1 MTSTNEQKLLD
12 YLKKV
17 TTDLRAANQRLR
29 EAEERD
35 AEPVAV
41 IGLGCRFPGG
51 VRTPEQLWQLLVEGG
66 DGMAGFPADRGWP
79 AALYS
84 GDAEQA
90 GTSYVREG
98 GFVYDAAEFDPGF
111 FGMSPREA
119 LAMDPQQRLL
129 LETAWETFERAGI
142 DPLSL
147 RGTPAGV
154 FVGGTSTGYGSG
166 LTALPDGVE
175 GHLLTGNSTAV
186 ISGRV
191 AYQLGLK
198 GPAVTVDTACSSS
211 LVALHWAVQSLR
223 RGECSLALVGGVTV
237 MSTPG
242 MFLEFSRQRG
252 LAPDGRCKPFAA
264 AADGTG
270 WSEGVGLVLVEK
282 LSDALAGGHPVLAV
296 VRGSAVNSDG
306 ASNGLTAPNGP
317 AQQQVIRAALAGG
330 GLAPSDVDAVEAH
343 GTGTTL
349 GDPIEAHALL
359 ATYGQDRDRPLWLGS
374 VKSNIG
380 HTQAAAGVA
389 GVIKMVLALRHG
401 LLPRTVH
408 VDEPS
413 PHIDWAAGAVELLTR
428 NVEWPAGDRP
438 RRAGVSSFGISGTNA
453 HVILESHD
461 APPAERPEPP
471 TGTLPLALSARSG
484 DALREQAVRLRE
496 HLAAHPD
503 RPLADTA
510 LSLVTGRSAFEHR
523 AVVLAGDLAGAMTAL
538 DALAAGEPAVS
549 LVEGVAGK
557 PGKTAFLFSGQGSQR
572 IGMGAGLRREF
583 PVFAEAF
590 DAVCAGFAGLL
601 PAALD
606 QVVSGAAESLDDTGY
621 TQPALFAVEVALFR
635 LLESWGLRPDY
646 VAGHSIGEI
655 TAAHVAGVLSLADA
669 CRLVAARARL
679 MRALPAGGAMVAVQA
694 GEDEV
699 APLLGERVNLAAVN
713 AADAVVLSGDEDAV
727 LAAAAELAARGRRTK
742 RLAVSHAFHSA
753 RMEPMLAEF
762 REAVSGLTFSA
773 PRLPVVT
780 GEPAD
785 VRDPEH
791 WVRHVRE
798 PVRFAACVTALAARG
813 ATRFAELGP
822 DGTLTGPARASL
834 PAEAVVV
841 PLLRAG
847 RDERESALSALAEL
861 YVRGG
866 TPGWTA
872 LLDGAR
878 PVELPTYPFRRER
891 FWLTSAGPAAAVT
904 STDTGTGR
912 FWSAVERED
921 VDALA
926 TTLDVPPETPLSD
939 VVPALAAWR
948 RRHHDEST
956 VDNWRYRVAWRPLTG
971 TAVTRLP
978 GRWLVLVPDTG
989 APAIAGQLRARG
1001 DVTEL
1006 RVPADADLAA
1016 LLAGSGAE
1024 PRGVFSLLAPSGEA
1038 LDRNLALFQA
1048 LGTLGWSAPLWC
1060 ATRGAVSTGRSDP
1073 LADPGQAQL
1082 WGLGR
1087 VAAVEHPRRWGGL
1100 VDLPAEPGERETD
1113 RLCAVLAGE
1122 AGDEVAIRSSG
1133 VFARRLVR
1141 APLPADV
1148 RPEWTVTGTVLVT
1161 GGTGA
1166 LGGHLAR
1173 WAVERGAAHV
1183 VLASRRGPAAPGAS
1197 ELRAELTARGAEVTV
1212 AACDLA
1218 DRDAVTALVG
1228 SLPDLT
1234 TVVHA
1239 AGVLD
1244 DGVLDGLTPD
1254 KLARVLRAK
1263 ATSAWLLHEATADR
1277 DLSAFVLFSSL
1288 AGTVGAAGQGNY
1300 AAANAFLDA
1309 LAGYRRARGLP
1320 ATSLAWGPWADAG
1333 MAADEAVRDRLR
1345 RGGLAPLD
1353 PGLALA
1359 ALDRALGAGDAA
1371 VVLADVAWP
1380 VFGPGLTAVRPSRL
1394 LAELP
1399 EAAVAGAAAPADL
1412 AGLSEADLLTLVR
1425 KQVAVVLGH
1434 ADASAVAPGRSFAD
1448 LGFDSLTAVEL
1459 RNRLGVATGTELPAT
1474 LVFDYPTAADLAAH
1488 LAAVLGGAP
1497 VAEPVPERAAVS
1509 TEDPIVVVA
1518 MGCRFPGGVRTPDD
1532 LWQLLLS
1539 GGDAV
1544 SGFPADRHW
1553 DVAGLAAAGVVTG
1566 GGAFVDGVTEFDPA
1580 FFGIS
1585 PREALAMDPQQRLVL
1600 ETAWETLE
1608 RAGVDPGRTADI
1620 GVFLGTNGQDYPAVL
1635 AASGEDFGGF
1645 VGTGNAASVV
1655 SGRVSYVL
1663 GLGGPAVTV
1672 DTACSASLV
1681 ALHLAARSVRAGEC
1695 AMALA
1700 GGVTVMAT
1708 PGAFVEFSR
1717 QGGLAAD
1724 GRCKAF
1730 ADGADGTGWG
1740 EGAGIVLVE
1749 RLSAARRLGHPVL
1762 AVLRGSAVNSDGA
1775 SNGLTAPNGPA
1786 QQRVIRAA
1794 LADAGLSPSDVDAVE
1809 AHGTG
1814 TALGDP
1820 IEAQALLATYGQDR
1834 EEPLWLGSLKSNIG
1848 HTQAAAGVAGVIKM
1862 VLALRHGVLPKTLH
1876 AGTPSRH
1883 VDWRGG
1889 AVALLT
1895 EPAPWPERDRPRRAG
1910 VSSFGFSGTN
1920 AHVILEQP
1928 PAGEVPVPEPA
1939 AAPVVWPLS
1948 GRSDAVLREQ
1958 ARRLLAFAEGSD
1970 AGPADVSLSLAGRAA
1985 FDHRA
1990 VVTGAGRSELLAGL
2004 AALAAGTKAPG
2015 LVTGHAGDGATAL
2028 LFAGQGGQRAG
2039 MGAELYERFPAYADA
2054 FDEVCAVLDPE
2065 LDRPVRDV
2073 VFGSGELLDRTGYT
2087 QPALFAVE
2095 VALFRLL
2102 ESWGVRPDYLAG
2114 HSIGEL
2120 AAAHVAGVFS
2130 PADAGRLVAARAGLM
2145 QALPGGGAM
2154 LAVQATEQEVL
2165 GFAAGRADLAAVNGP
2180 RSAVLSGDAAVLAEI
2195 AAELTARG
2203 VKSRDLRVS
2212 HAFHSARMDAML
2224 EEFAEVARGIGY
2236 AAPRVPVVS
2245 TVTGRL
2251 AEDLTD
2257 PGYWVR
2263 QVREPV
2269 RFDRAIETL
2278 RDAGVTRLAE
2288 LGPDG
2293 TLTALA
2299 TSRLGAAVS
2308 AAPTLRKDRPEP
2320 ATAVLA
2326 LATLHVSGHTQDWTR
2341 LSRGTRHVALPTYP
2355 FERQVFWP
2363 EPRVPAPPS
2372 ADAWRYHVSWRPVAD
2387 RPGRP
2392 LSGRWAVVVPSAEDP
2407 LVRAVLGALADA
2419 RAEPVA
2425 IEVGERDLDR
2435 EKLAARLLAAAAG
2448 QVALPEAGRGAGP
2461 LPVAGPG
2468 PVASAVAGGA
2478 EPVLGVGQVASA
2490 VAGGT
2495 QPSLGAGPVALS
2507 AAGGTQPLS
2516 AEAPFAGVLSLLGQ
2530 ATQATPGHPS
2540 VPLGLALTTTLLQAL
2555 GDTGLT
2561 APLWSVTS
2569 GAVAVGGAPP
2579 AHPRAAGVW
2588 GLGRTAALEY
2598 PDRWGGLVDLPAE
2611 PDGAALARLVSAL
2624 GRPGEDQ
2631 LAIRPSGTFARRLGH
2646 APADLPAEPWTP
2658 SGPVLVTGGTG
2669 ALGAEVARWLARTG
2683 APHVVLAGRRGPGA
2697 PGAAELEAEL
2707 AGLGTKVTIAACD
2720 VADRAD
2726 LAGLLD
2732 SLPGLDA
2739 VVHAAG
2745 VLDDGVLDS
2754 LTPQRLATVLRSK
2767 VESAW
2772 HLHELTAGRE
2782 LSAFVLFSSLAA
2794 TLGAAGQGNYV
2805 AANTLLDALAEHRA
2819 GLGLPATSIAWG
2831 PWAGAGM
2838 AAGDGVRSGRG
2849 GIRPMAPELATAA
2862 LHRALSGGEPVVA
2875 VADVD
2880 WAVFA
2885 PGFTAVRPA
2894 PLLDDLPEARRAEP
2908 APVRDLRAE
2917 LAARTGPERDRA
2929 LLDLVRAEVAAVL
2942 GYPSPSTV
2950 DPALAFKDLGLDSL
2964 TAVELR
2970 NGLAAVT
2977 GLALPATL
2985 GFDYAN
2991 PAALAAHLGRELGPA
3006 AAAEA
3011 ELDRIEAAFAGL
3023 TAEQLAG
3030 TRITARLQALLGR
3043 LAAPAGPAES
3053 ARQKLE
3059 TASSSEIFDF
3069 IDNELGLA

>member
-1 MTSTNEQKLLD
+1 MTSDNEKKLLD

-17 TTDLRAANQRLR
+17 TTDLRTANQRLR
-29 EAEERD
+29 EVEDRD

-41 IGLGCRFPGG
+41 IGMGCRFPGG
-51 VRTPEQLWQLLVEGG
+51 VRTPEQLWQLLAAGG
-66 DGMAGFPADRGWP
+66 DGMAGFPTDRGWP

-84 GDAEQA
+84 GDADQA
-90 GTSYVREG
+90 GSSYVREG

-119 LAMDPQQRLL
+119 LATDPQQRLL
-129 LETAWETFERAGI
+129 LETAWETIERAGI

-147 RGTPAGV
+147 RGTKAGV

-175 GHLLTGNSTAV
+175 GYLLTGNSTAV

-211 LVALHWAVQSLR
+211 LVALHWAAQALR

-282 LSDALAGGHPVLAV
+282 LSDALANGHPVLAV

-317 AQQQVIRAALAGG
+317 AQQQAIQAALASG
-330 GLAPSDVDAVEAH
+330 GLTPSDVDAVEAH

-389 GVIKMVLALRHG
+389 GVIKMVLAMQHG

-408 VDEPS
+408 VDSPS
-413 PHIDWAAGAVELLTR
+413 PHIDWTAGAVELLTD
-428 NVEWPAGDRP
+428 NVEWPAGETP

-453 HVILESHD
+453 HVVLESYD
-461 APPAERPEPP
+461 AAPAAA
-471 TGTLPLALSARSG
+471 TTVGGLVPLALSARSRE
-484 DALREQAVRLRE
+484 ALREQAARLRE
-496 HLAAHPD
+496 HLAAGQ
-503 RPLADTA
+503 PLADTA

-523 AVVLAGDLAGAMTAL
+523 AVVLAADAAGAATAL
-538 DALAAGEPAVS
+538 DALTAGEPSPS
-549 LVEGVAGK
+549 LVDGVAGK
-557 PGKTAFLFSGQGSQR
+557 AGKIAFLFSGQGSQR

-590 DAVCAGFAGLL
+590 DAVCAGFDFPLAE
-601 PAALD
+601 AI
-606 QVVSGAAESLDDTGY
+606 SGESLNDTGY

-635 LLESWGLRPDY
+635 LLESWGVKPDFL
-646 VAGHSIGEI
+646 AGHSIGELA
-655 TAAHVAGVLSLADA
+655 AAHVAGILSLADA
-669 CRLVAARARL
+669 CKLVAARARL
-679 MRALPAGGAMVAVQA
+679 MQSLPAGGAMVAVQA
-694 GEDEV
+694 TEGEV
-699 APLLGERVNLAAVN
+699 TPLLGERVNLAAVN
-713 AADAVVLSGDEDAV
+713 APDSVVLSGDEDAV
-727 LAAAAELAARGRRTK
+727 LAAAAELASRGRKTK
-742 RLAVSHAFHSA
+742 RLSVSHAFHSVL
-753 RMEPMLAEF
+753 MDPMLDEF
-762 REAVSGLTFSA
+762 RQVVSGLTFSA
-773 PRLPVVT
+773 PKIPIVT
-780 GEPAD
+780 GEAAD
-785 VRDPEH
+785 LTDPEY

-798 PVRFAACVTALAARG
+798 PVRFADRVAALEARG
-813 ATRFAELGP
+813 AARFVEVGP
-822 DGTLTGPARASL
+822 DGTLAGMAGVP
-834 PAEAVVV
+834 VVAM
-841 PLLRAG
+841 LRAG
-847 RDERESALSALAEL
+847 RDERESVLAALAEL

-866 TPGWTA
+866 APAWTP
-872 LLDGAR
+872 LLGGAR
-878 PVELPTYPFRRER
+878 RVELPTYAFQRER
-891 FWLTSAGPAAAVT
+891 FWLTSPESSEVV
-904 STDTGTGR
+904 DTGAEQ

-921 VDALA
+921 LVAVTSALE
-926 TTLDVPPETPLSD
+926 VPSETPLSD
-939 VVPALAAWR
+939 VLPALAAWR
-948 RRHHDEST
+948 RRAHDQST
-956 VDNWRYRVAWRPLTG
+956 ADNWRYRIGWRPVTG
-971 TAVTRLP
+971 TTATRLS
-978 GRWLVLVPDTG
+978 GRWLVVGEG
-989 APAIAGQLRARG
+989 ADDVVEGLRDRG
-1001 DVTEL
+1001 ADVL
-1006 RVPADADLAA
+1006 HVPAGAA
-1016 LLAGSGAE
+1016 LPGDEPAGIL
-1024 PRGVFSLLAPSGEA
+1024 SLLAVA
-1038 LDRNLALFQA
+1038 DTLTLVQI
-1048 LGTLGWSAPLWC
+1048 LGALGWSAPLWC

-1073 LADPGQAQL
+1073 LTHPEQAQV

-1087 VAAVEHPRRWGGL
+1087 SAAVEHPRRWGGL
-1100 VDLPAEPGERETD
+1100 ADLPAQLDERGLD
-1113 RLCAVLAGE
+1113 RLCGVLADGAE
-1122 AGDEVAIRSSG
+1122 DEVAIRPSG
-1133 VFARRLVR
+1133 VFARRFVR
-1141 APLPADV
+1141 APLIGDCP
-1148 RPEWTVTGTVLVT
+1148 PWTVTGTVLIT

-1173 WAVERGAAHV
+1173 WAVERGASRV
-1183 VLASRRGPAAPGAS
+1183 VLASRRGPAATEP
-1197 ELRAELTARGAEVTV
+1197 ARPEITVVACDFTDPAAV
-1212 AACDLA
+1212 AA
-1218 DRDAVTALVG
+1218 LVD
-1228 SLPDLT
+1228 SLPDLSV
-1234 TVVHA
+1234 VVHA

-1244 DGVLDGLTPD
+1244 DGVLDGLTPE
-1254 KLARVLRAK
+1254 KLDRVLRAK
-1263 ATSAWLLHEATADR
+1263 ATSARVLHEATADR

-1288 AGTVGAAGQGNY
+1288 AGTVGSAGQGNY
-1300 AAANAFLDA
+1300 AAANAYLDA
-1309 LAGYRRARGLP
+1309 LAAYRRSRGLP

-1345 RGGLAPLD
+1345 RGGLTPLG
-1353 PGLALA
+1353 PELALS
-1359 ALDRALGAGDAA
+1359 ALDRALGAGDVA
-1371 VVLADVAWP
+1371 VALADVDWA
-1380 VFGPGLTAVRPSRL
+1380 VYGPALTAVRPSRL
-1394 LAELP
+1394 LSELP
-1399 EAAVAGAAAPADL
+1399 EAAGAPVVE
-1412 AGLSEADLLTLVR
+1412 LSDMDTVDMLTVVR
-1425 KQVAVVLGH
+1425 RQVAAVLGYTEEVA
-1434 ADASAVAPGRSFAD
+1434 ADKSFKD

-1459 RNRLGVATGTELPAT
+1459 RNRLGAATGTELPAT
-1474 LVFDYPTAADLAAH
+1474 LIYDYPTAADLAAH
-1488 LAAVLGGAP
+1488 LAGTTDEAPAV
-1497 VAEPVPERAAVS
+1497 ERAVAS

-1518 MGCRFPGGVRTPDD
+1518 MGCRFPGGVRTPED
-1532 LWQLLLS
+1532 LWELLLS

-1544 SGFPADRHW
+1544 SGFPVDRHW
-1553 DVAGLAAAGVVTG
+1553 DLAGLAAAGVVTG

-1608 RAGVDPGRTADI
+1608 RAGVDPAGGPDV

-1635 AASGEDFGGF
+1635 AGSGEDFGGF

-1681 ALHLAARSVRAGEC
+1681 ALHLAAQSVRSGEC

-1730 ADGADGTGWG
+1730 AEEADGTGWG
-1740 EGAGIVLVE
+1740 EGAGVVLVE
-1749 RLSAARRLGHPVL
+1749 RLSDARRLGHPVL
-1762 AVLRGSAVNSDGA
+1762 AVLRGSAMNQDGA
-1775 SNGLTAPNGPA
+1775 SNGLTAPNGPS

-1794 LADAGLSPSDVDAVE
+1794 LVNAGLTPSDVDVVE

-1820 IEAQALLATYGQDR
+1820 IEAQALLATYGRDR
-1834 EEPLWLGSLKSNIG
+1834 EQPLWLGSLKSNIG
-1848 HTQAAAGVAGVIKM
+1848 HTQAAAGIAGVIKM
-1862 VLALRHGVLPKTLH
+1862 ILALEHGVLPKTLH
-1876 AGTPSRH
+1876 ADRPSRH
-1883 VDWRGG
+1883 VDWDSG

-1895 EPAPWPERDRPRRAG
+1895 STTPWPLSERPRRAG

-1928 PAGEVPVPEPA
+1928 PASEVVDAPA
-1939 AAPVVWPLS
+1939 ADVVWTLS
-1948 GRSDAVLREQ
+1948 GRSEAVLREQ
-1958 ARRLLAFAEGSD
+1958 ARRLAEFVSASD
-1970 AGPADVSLSLAGRAA
+1970 VAPADVARSLAARAV

-1990 VVTGAGRSELLAGL
+1990 VVTGADLLAGL
-2004 AALAAGTKAPG
+2004 AAVASGAKHPGVVAGHVA
-2015 LVTGHAGDGATAL
+2015 DGATAL
-2028 LFAGQGGQRAG
+2028 LFAGQGSQRVG
-2039 MGAELYERFPAYADA
+2039 MGAELYARFPVFADA
-2054 FDEVCAVLDPE
+2054 FDAVCAVLDPS
-2065 LDRPVRDV
+2065 LDRPLREV
-2073 VFGSGELLDRTGYT
+2073 VFGDAVALDQTGYT
-2087 QPALFAVE
+2087 QPALFAIE

-2102 ESWGVRPDYLAG
+2102 ESWGVKPDYLAG

-2130 PADAGRLVAARAGLM
+2130 LADAGKLVAARASLM

-2154 LAVQATEQEVL
+2154 LAVQAAEQDVLEV
-2165 GFAAGRADLAAVNGP
+2165 AAGRADLAAVNGP
-2180 RSAVLSGDAAVLAEI
+2180 LATVLSGDAEVLAEI

-2212 HAFHSARMDAML
+2212 HAFHSAHMDAML

-2236 AAPRVPVVS
+2236 AGPRIPVVS
-2245 TVTGRL
+2245 TVTGT
-2251 AEDLTD
+2251 ADLTD
-2257 PGYWVR
+2257 PEYWVR

-2269 RFDRAIETL
+2269 RFALAVETL
-2278 RDAGVTRLAE
+2278 REAGVTRLVE

-2293 TLTALA
+2293 TLSALTGA
-2299 TSRLGAAVS
+2299 T
-2308 AAPTLRKDRPEP
+2308 PMLRKDRPEVS
-2320 ATAVLA
+2320 TALLA
-2326 LATLHVSGHTQDWTR
+2326 LASLHVSGAAVDWAPLVSGNR
-2341 LSRGTRHVALPTYP
+2341 NIALPTYP

-2363 EPRVPAPPS
+2363 EPLVPVAAP
-2372 ADAWRYHVSWRPVAD
+2372 ADNKQYRVSWRPIPDQPRV
-2387 RPGRP
+2387 RLPGRR
-2392 LSGRWAVVVPSAEDP
+2392 LVVVPAGYEKEP
-2407 LVRAVLGALADA
+2407 LVKVVFPALAEA
-2419 RAEPVA
+2419 GAEVVRVTLSEP
-2425 IEVGERDLDR
+2425 DR
-2435 EKLAARLLAAAAG
+2435 E
-2448 QVALPEAGRGAGP
+2448 
-2461 LPVAGPG
+2461 
-2468 PVASAVAGGA
+2468 AVAA
-2478 EPVLGVGQVASA
+2478 ELLGVGQV
-2490 VAGGT
+2490 V
-2495 QPSLGAGPVALS
+2495 
-2507 AAGGTQPLS
+2507 
-2516 AEAPFAGVLSLLGQ
+2516 GVLSLLGL
-2530 ATQATPGHPS
+2530 AVHATPGQPS
-2540 VPLGLALTTTLLQAL
+2540 VPLGLALSTTLLQAL
-2555 GDTGLT
+2555 GDAGLD
-2561 APLWSVTS
+2561 APLWSVTT
-2569 GAVAVGGAPP
+2569 GAVAVESETP
-2579 AHPRAAGVW
+2579 AQPLSAGIW
-2588 GLGRTAALEY
+2588 GLGRTAALEH
-2598 PDRWGGLVDLPAE
+2598 PDRWGGLADLPAE
-2611 PDGAALARLVSAL
+2611 PGEPELTRLIAALS
-2624 GRPGEDQ
+2624 GTSGENQ
-2631 LAIRPSGTFARRLGH
+2631 LAIRPGGTFARRLVR
-2646 APADLPAEPWTP
+2646 APVEEHAEPWTP
-2658 SGPVLVTGGTG
+2658 TGPVLVTGGTG

-2683 APHVVLAGRRGPGA
+2683 APHVVLAGRRGPAA

-2707 AGLGTKVTIAACD
+2707 SALGAKVTIAACD
-2720 VADRAD
+2720 FADRDA
-2726 LAGLLD
+2726 AAELLD
-2732 SLPGLDA
+2732 SQPDLDA

-2767 VESAW
+2767 VDSAVN
-2772 HLHELTAGRE
+2772 LDELTRDRD

-2805 AANTLLDALAEHRA
+2805 AANAVLDALAEHRA

-2838 AAGDGVRSGRG
+2838 AAGNSARSERG
-2849 GIRPMAPELATAA
+2849 GIRPLAPDLATAA
-2862 LHRALSGGEPVVA
+2862 LRKAMSGNEPVVA

-2885 PGFTAVRPA
+2885 TTVPTAR
-2894 PLLDDLPEARRAEP
+2894 LLDDLPEARRALTTVEKP
-2908 APVRDLRAE
+2908 DLRAK
-2917 LAARTGPERDRA
+2917 LDTLTGPERERA

-2942 GYPSPSTV
+2942 GYASPSTV
-2950 DPALAFKDLGLDSL
+2950 DPGLAFKELGLDSL

-2977 GLALPATL
+2977 GLSLPATL
-2985 GFDYAN
+2985 GFDYAT
-2991 PAALAAHLGRELGPA
+2991 PAALARHLGRELGPADPA

-3011 ELDRIEAAFAGL
+3011 ELDRIEAAFAAL

-3030 TRITARLQALLGR
+3030 TRVTARLQALLGR
-3043 LAAPAGPAES
+3043 LGTGPAEDT
-3053 ARQKLE
+3053 RQKLE
-3059 TASSSEIFDF
+3059 TASETEIFDF

>member
-1 MTSTNEQKLLD
+1 MTSDNEKKLLD

-17 TTDLRAANQRLR
+17 TTDLRAANQRVR
-29 EAEERD
+29 EVEDRE

-51 VRTPEQLWQLLVEGG
+51 VRTPEQLWQLLAAGG
-66 DGMAGFPADRGWP
+66 DGMSGFPTDRGWP

-84 GDAEQA
+84 GDAGQA

-119 LAMDPQQRLL
+119 LATDPQQRLL
-129 LETAWETFERAGI
+129 LETAWETIERAGI

-147 RGTPAGV
+147 RGTKAGV

-211 LVALHWAVQSLR
+211 LVALHWAAQALR

-282 LSDALAGGHPVLAV
+282 LSDALANGHPVLAV

-317 AQQQVIRAALAGG
+317 AQQQAIRAALASA
-330 GLAPSDVDAVEAH
+330 GLEPSEVDAVEAH

-359 ATYGQDRDRPLWLGS
+359 ATYGQDRDRPLRLGS

-389 GVIKMVLALRHG
+389 GVIKMVLAMRHE

-408 VDEPS
+408 VDAPS
-413 PHIDWAAGAVELLTR
+413 PHIDWTAGAVELLTE
-428 NVEWPAGDRP
+428 NVSWPAGETP

-453 HVILESHD
+453 HVILESYD
-461 APPAERPEPP
+461 QVTEPAAT
-471 TGTLPLALSARSG
+471 TGGLVPLALSARSRE
-484 DALREQAVRLRE
+484 ALLEQAARLRD
-496 HLAAHPD
+496 HLAAGL
-503 RPLADTA
+503 PLADTA
-510 LSLVTGRSAFEHR
+510 WSLATGRSAFEHR
-523 AVVLAGDLAGAMTAL
+523 AVVLAADAEAAATAL
-538 DALAAGEPAVS
+538 DALAADAPAAS
-549 LVEGVAGK
+549 LVDGVAGK
-557 PGKTAFLFSGQGSQR
+557 PGKLAFLFSGQGSQR
-572 IGMGAGLRREF
+572 IGMGTGLRREF
-583 PVFAEAF
+583 PVFASAF
-590 DAVCAGFAGLL
+590 DAVCAEFDFPLAE
-601 PAALD
+601 AI
-606 QVVSGAAESLDDTGY
+606 SGESLNDTGY

-635 LLESWGLRPDY
+635 LLESWGARPDFL
-646 VAGHSIGEI
+646 AGHSIGEVA
-655 TAAHVAGVLSLADA
+655 AAHVAGILSLADA
-669 CRLVAARARL
+669 CKLVAARARL
-679 MRALPAGGAMVAVQA
+679 MQALPAGGAMVAVQA
-694 GEDEV
+694 TEAEV

-713 AADAVVLSGDEDAV
+713 APGSVVLSGDEDAV
-727 LAAAAELAARGRRTK
+727 LAAAAELAARGRKTK
-742 RLAVSHAFHSA
+742 RLAVSHAFHSVL
-753 RMEPMLAEF
+753 MEPMLAEF
-762 REAVSGLTFSA
+762 RQVVSGLTFSA
-773 PRLPVVT
+773 PKIPIVT
-780 GEPAD
+780 GGPAD
-785 VRDPEH
+785 LTDPEY

-798 PVRFAACVTALAARG
+798 PVRFADRMAALEGRGAAR
-813 ATRFAELGP
+813 FVEVGP
-822 DGTLTGPARASL
+822 DGTLAGMAGVP
-834 PAEAVVV
+834 VVAT
-841 PLLRAG
+841 LRSG
-847 RDERESALSALAEL
+847 RDERESVLAALAEL

-866 TPGWTA
+866 TPAWTA

-878 PVELPTYPFRRER
+878 RVDLPTYAFQRER
-891 FWLTSAGPAAAVT
+891 FWLTSPESAEVVDPGAEQ
-904 STDTGTGR
+904 

-921 VDALA
+921 LAALTSA
-926 TTLDVPPETPLSD
+926 LDVPSETPLSD

-948 RRHHDEST
+948 RRHHEEST
-956 VDNWRYRVAWRPLTG
+956 VDGWRYRIGWRPVTG
-971 TAVTRLP
+971 TSATRLS
-978 GRWLVLVPDTG
+978 GRWLVVGDGTDDVVEGLRDRGADVLHVPVG
-989 APAIAGQLRARG
+989 
-1001 DVTEL
+1001 
-1006 RVPADADLAA
+1006 AA
-1016 LLAGSGAE
+1016 LPGDEPAG
-1024 PRGVFSLLAPSGEA
+1024 VLSLLAVDDA
-1038 LDRNLALFQA
+1038 LALVQA

-1073 LADPGQAQL
+1073 LEHPEQAQV

-1087 VAAVEHPRRWGGL
+1087 SAAVEHPRRWGGL
-1100 VDLPAEPGERETD
+1100 IDLPEQLDERGLD
-1113 RLCAVLAGE
+1113 RLCGVLADGAE
-1122 AGDEVAIRSSG
+1122 DEVAIRPSG

-1141 APLPADV
+1141 APLPAGC
-1148 RPEWTVTGTVLVT
+1148 PEWMVTGTVLIT

-1173 WAVERGAAHV
+1173 WAVERGASRV
-1183 VLASRRGPAAPGAS
+1183 VLASRRGPAA
-1197 ELRAELTARGAEVTV
+1197 AEPAMPEVTV
-1212 AACDLA
+1212 VACDCT
-1218 DRDAVTALVG
+1218 DRDAVTALVD

-1234 TVVHA
+1234 AVVHA

-1244 DGVLDGLTPD
+1244 DGVLDGLTPE
-1254 KLARVLRAK
+1254 KLDRVLRAK
-1263 ATSAWLLHEATADR
+1263 ATSARVLHEATAER

-1288 AGTVGAAGQGNY
+1288 AGTVGSAGQGNY
-1300 AAANAFLDA
+1300 AAANAYLDA
-1309 LAGYRRARGLP
+1309 LAAYRRARGLP

-1333 MAADEAVRDRLR
+1333 MAADDGVRDRLR
-1345 RGGLAPLD
+1345 RGGLSPLN
-1353 PGLALA
+1353 PVLALS
-1359 ALDRALGAGDAA
+1359 ALDRALGAGDVA
-1371 VVLADVAWP
+1371 VALADVAWP
-1380 VFGPGLTAVRPSRL
+1380 VYGPALTAVRASRL

-1399 EAAVAGAAAPADL
+1399 EAAGAPVAE
-1412 AGLSEADLLTLVR
+1412 LSDVDMLTLVR
-1425 KQVAVVLGH
+1425 RQVAAVLGYPEEVA
-1434 ADASAVAPGRSFAD
+1434 ADKSFKD

-1459 RNRLGVATGTELPAT
+1459 RNRLGAATGADLPAT
-1474 LVFDYPTAADLAAH
+1474 LIYDYPTAADLAAH
-1488 LAAVLGGAP
+1488 LAGTTDEAP
-1497 VAEPVPERAAVS
+1497 VVERAAAS

-1518 MGCRFPGGVRTPDD
+1518 MGCRFPGGVRSPED
-1532 LWQLLLS
+1532 LWELLVS

-1566 GGAFVDGVTEFDPA
+1566 AGAFVDGVTEFDPA

-1608 RAGVDPGRTADI
+1608 RAGVDPAGGPDV

-1635 AASGEDFGGF
+1635 AGSGEDFGGF

-1681 ALHLAARSVRAGEC
+1681 ALHLAAQSVRSGEC

-1730 ADGADGTGWG
+1730 ADEADGTGWG
-1740 EGAGIVLVE
+1740 EGAGVVLVE
-1749 RLSAARRLGHPVL
+1749 RLSDARRLGHPVL
-1762 AVLRGSAVNSDGA
+1762 AVLRGSAMNQDGA
-1775 SNGLTAPNGPA
+1775 SNGLTAPNGPS

-1794 LADAGLSPSDVDAVE
+1794 LANAGLAPSDVDAVE

-1820 IEAQALLATYGQDR
+1820 IEAQAVLATYGRDR
-1834 EEPLWLGSLKSNIG
+1834 ERPLWLGSLKSNIG
-1848 HTQAAAGVAGVIKM
+1848 HTQAAAGIAGVIKM
-1862 VLALRHGVLPKTLH
+1862 VLALEHGVLPKTLH
-1876 AGTPSRH
+1876 ADRPSRH
-1883 VDWRGG
+1883 VDWDSG

-1895 EPAPWPERDRPRRAG
+1895 SATPWPRSERPRRAG

-1920 AHVILEQP
+1920 AHVIVEEP
-1928 PAGEVPVPEPA
+1928 PAREA
-1939 AAPVVWPLS
+1939 ADAPGPDVVWPLS
-1948 GRSDAVLREQ
+1948 GRSAAVLRAQ
-1958 ARRLLAFAEGSD
+1958 AARLLEFVSASEVD
-1970 AGPADVSLSLAGRAA
+1970 LADVGRSLAARAV

-1990 VVTGAGRSELLAGL
+1990 VVTGDLLAGL
-2004 AALAAGTKAPG
+2004 AAVAWGTKHPG
-2015 LVTGHAGDGATAL
+2015 VVIGQAGDGATGL
-2028 LFAGQGGQRAG
+2028 LFAGQGSQRAG
-2039 MGAELYERFPAYADA
+2039 MGAELYARFPVFADA
-2054 FDEVCAVLDPE
+2054 FDAVCAVVDIA
-2065 LDRPVRDV
+2065 LDRPLRDV
-2073 VFGSGELLDRTGYT
+2073 VFGDAAPLDETGYT
-2087 QPALFAVE
+2087 QPALFALE

-2102 ESWGVRPDYLAG
+2102 ESWGVRPEYLAG

-2130 PADAGRLVAARAGLM
+2130 LEDAGKLVAARASLM

-2154 LAVQATEQEVL
+2154 LAVQAAEQDVLEV
-2165 GFAAGRADLAAVNGP
+2165 AAGRADLAAVNGP
-2180 RSAVLSGDAAVLAEI
+2180 LATVLSGDADVVAEI

-2203 VKSRDLRVS
+2203 VKSRVLRVS
-2212 HAFHSARMDAML
+2212 HAFHSAHMDAML

-2236 AAPRVPVVS
+2236 AEPRIPVVS
-2245 TVTGRL
+2245 TVTPD
-2251 AEDLTD
+2251 ADFTD
-2257 PGYWVR
+2257 PEYWVR

-2269 RFDRAIETL
+2269 RFADAVSTL
-2278 RDAGVTRLAE
+2278 RESGVTRLVE

-2293 TLTALA
+2293 TLSALTGA
-2299 TSRLGAAVS
+2299 T
-2308 AAPTLRKDRPEP
+2308 PMLRKDRPER
-2320 ATAVLA
+2320 ATALLA
-2326 LATLHVSGHTQDWTR
+2326 LANLHVSGHTVDWAPVVSG
-2341 LSRGTRHVALPTYP
+2341 SRTIALPTYP

-2363 EPRVPAPPS
+2363 EPLVPVAAPADSKQYRVT
-2372 ADAWRYHVSWRPVAD
+2372 WRPIPD
-2387 RPGRP
+2387 RPPVGLP
-2392 LSGRWAVVVPSAEDP
+2392 GRWLVAIPAGYDEEP
-2407 LVRAVLGALADA
+2407 LVKAVLPAL
-2419 RAEPVA
+2419 V
-2425 IEVGERDLDR
+2425 
-2435 EKLAARLLAAAAG
+2435 
-2448 QVALPEAGRGAGP
+2448 EA
-2461 LPVAGPG
+2461 
-2468 PVASAVAGGA
+2468 GA
-2478 EPVLGVGQVASA
+2478 EPVPMTLGEPDRDAVAAELLGVGQV
-2490 VAGGT
+2490 T
-2495 QPSLGAGPVALS
+2495 
-2507 AAGGTQPLS
+2507 
-2516 AEAPFAGVLSLLGQ
+2516 GVLSLLGL
-2530 ATQATPGHPS
+2530 AVHATPGRPS
-2540 VPLGLALTTTLLQAL
+2540 VPLGLALSTTLLQAL
-2555 GDTGLT
+2555 GDAGLD
-2561 APLWSVTS
+2561 APLWSVTT
-2569 GAVAVGGAPP
+2569 GAVAVGTETLAQPL
-2579 AHPRAAGVW
+2579 AAGVW
-2588 GLGRTAALEY
+2588 GLGRTAALEH
-2598 PDRWGGLVDLPAE
+2598 PDRWGGLADLRAE
-2611 PDGAALARLVSAL
+2611 PGEPELTRLVAALADTD
-2624 GRPGEDQ
+2624 GEDQ
-2631 LAIRPSGTFARRLGH
+2631 LAIRPSGTFARRLVR
-2646 APADLPAEPWTP
+2646 APVEAPAEPWAPT
-2658 SGPVLVTGGTG
+2658 GPVLVTGGTG

-2683 APHVVLAGRRGPGA
+2683 APHVVLAGRRGPAA

-2707 AGLGTKVTIAACD
+2707 SALGTKVTIAACD
-2720 VADRAD
+2720 FADRDA
-2726 LAGLLD
+2726 AAALLD

-2745 VLDDGVLDS
+2745 VLDDGVLGS
-2754 LTPQRLATVLRSK
+2754 LTPHRLSTVLQAK
-2767 VESAW
+2767 VDSALN
-2772 HLHELTAGRE
+2772 LHELTRTRD

-2794 TLGAAGQGNYV
+2794 TLGAAGQGSYV
-2805 AANTLLDALAEHRA
+2805 AANAVLDALAEHRA

-2831 PWAGAGM
+2831 PWAGSGM
-2838 AAGDGVRSGRG
+2838 ADGHSARAERG
-2849 GIRPMAPELATAA
+2849 GIRPLAADLATAA
-2862 LHRALSGGEPVVA
+2862 LHRAIGGAPAIA

-2885 PGFTAVRPA
+2885 TTVRGGR
-2894 PLLDDLPEARRAEP
+2894 LLDDLPEARRARTTVETP
-2908 APVRDLRAE
+2908 DIRAK
-2917 LAARTGPERDRA
+2917 LDALTGPERERA

-2942 GYPSPSTV
+2942 GYAGPSTV
-2950 DPALAFKDLGLDSL
+2950 DPGLAFKELGLDSL

-2970 NGLAAVT
+2970 NGLAAAT
-2977 GLALPATL
+2977 GLPLPATL

-2991 PAALAAHLGRELGPA
+2991 PAALARYLGRELGPADPA

-3030 TRITARLQALLGR
+3030 TRITTRLQALLSR
-3043 LAAPAGPAES
+3043 LGTGPAENT
-3053 ARQKLE
+3053 RQKLE
-3059 TASSSEIFDF
+3059 TASETEIFDF

>member
-1 MTSTNEQKLLD
+1 MTSDNEKKLLD

-29 EAEERD
+29 EVEDRD

-51 VRTPEQLWQLLVEGG
+51 VRTPEQLWQLLAAGG
-66 DGMAGFPADRGWP
+66 DGMSGFPTDRGWP

-119 LAMDPQQRLL
+119 LATDPQQRLL
-129 LETAWETFERAGI
+129 LETAWETIERAGI
-142 DPLSL
+142 DPQSL
-147 RGTPAGV
+147 RGTKAGV

-211 LVALHWAVQSLR
+211 LVALHWAAQALR

-282 LSDALAGGHPVLAV
+282 LSDALANGHPVLAV

-317 AQQQVIRAALAGG
+317 AQQQAIRAALASG
-330 GLAPSDVDAVEAH
+330 GLTPSDVDAVEAH

-389 GVIKMVLALRHG
+389 GVIKMVLAMRHG

-413 PHIDWAAGAVELLTR
+413 PHIDWSAGAVELLTE
-428 NVEWPAGDRP
+428 NVAWPAGETP

-453 HVILESHD
+453 HVILESYD
-461 APPAERPEPP
+461 AAPASPA
-471 TGTLPLALSARSG
+471 TVGGLVPLALSARSRE
-484 DALREQAVRLRE
+484 ALRDQARRLRD
-496 HLAAHPD
+496 HLTAGV
-503 RPLADTA
+503 PLADTA

-523 AVVLAGDLAGAMTAL
+523 AVVLAADASEATAAL
-538 DALAAGEPAVS
+538 DALAADAPAAS
-549 LVEGVAGK
+549 LVDGVAGK
-557 PGKTAFLFSGQGSQR
+557 AGKLAFLFSGQGSQR
-572 IGMGAGLRREF
+572 IGMGDGLRREF

-590 DAVCAGFAGLL
+590 DAVCAGFDFPLAE
-601 PAALD
+601 AIA
-606 QVVSGAAESLDDTGY
+606 SESLNDTGH

-635 LLESWGLRPDY
+635 LLESWGVKPDFL
-646 VAGHSIGEI
+646 AGHSIGELA
-655 TAAHVAGVLSLADA
+655 AAHVAGILSLADA
-669 CRLVAARARL
+669 CTLVAARARL
-679 MRALPAGGAMVAVQA
+679 MQALPAGGAMVAVQA
-694 GEDEV
+694 TEAEV
-699 APLLGERVNLAAVN
+699 TPLLNERVNLAAVN
-713 AADAVVLSGDEDAV
+713 AADSVVLSGDEDAV
-727 LAAAAELAARGRRTK
+727 LAAAGELASRGRKTK
-742 RLAVSHAFHSA
+742 RLAVSHAFHSVL
-753 RMEPMLAEF
+753 MEPMLDEF
-762 REAVSGLTFSA
+762 RQVVAGLTFSA
-773 PRLPVVT
+773 PKIPIVT
-780 GEPAD
+780 GGPGELT
-785 VRDPEH
+785 DPEY

-798 PVRFAACVTALAARG
+798 PVRFADRLTALEARG
-813 ATRFAELGP
+813 ATRFVEVGP
-822 DGTLTGPARASL
+822 DRTLAGMASA
-834 PAEAVVV
+834 PVVAV
-841 PLLRAG
+841 LRAG
-847 RDERESALSALAEL
+847 RDERESVLSALAEL

-866 TPGWTA
+866 APGWTS

-878 PVELPTYPFRRER
+878 RVDLPTYAFQRER
-891 FWLTSAGPAAAVT
+891 FWLTSPESAAPVG
-904 STDTGTGR
+904 DTGADT
-912 FWSAVERED
+912 FWSAIDRAD
-921 VDALA
+921 LAAL
-926 TTLDVPPETPLSD
+926 TSTLAVSSETPLSD
-939 VVPALAAWR
+939 VLPALAAWR

-956 VDNWRYRVAWRPLTG
+956 VDNWRYRIGWHPV
-971 TAVTRLP
+971 TATTTTRLS
-978 GRWLVLVPDTG
+978 GRWLVVG
-989 APAIAGQLRARG
+989 AGADVVAGLRDRG
-1001 DVTEL
+1001 ADVVEL
-1006 RVPADADLAA
+1006 RTPDD
-1016 LLAGSGAE
+1016 LAGSGDE
-1024 PRGVFSLLAPSGEA
+1024 PAGVLSLLAVE
-1038 LDRNLALFQA
+1038 DTLALVQA
-1048 LGTLGWSAPLWC
+1048 LGRLGWSAPLWC

-1073 LADPGQAQL
+1073 LTHPEQAQV

-1087 VAAVEHPRRWGGL
+1087 SAAVEHPRRWGGL
-1100 VDLPAEPGERETD
+1100 IDLPEQLDERGLD
-1113 RLCAVLAGE
+1113 RLCGVLAGGAE
-1122 AGDEVAIRSSG
+1122 DEVAIRPAG
-1133 VFARRLVR
+1133 VFGRRLVR
-1141 APLPADV
+1141 APLSV
-1148 RPEWTVTGTVLVT
+1148 ECPEWTVSGTVLIT

-1173 WAVERGAAHV
+1173 WAIERGASRV
-1183 VLASRRGPAAPGAS
+1183 VLASRRGAAEP
-1197 ELRAELTARGAEVTV
+1197 TAPEITV
-1212 AACDLA
+1212 VACDCT
-1218 DRDAVTALVG
+1218 DRDAVTALVD

-1234 TVVHA
+1234 AVVHA

-1244 DGVLDGLTPD
+1244 DGVLDGLTPE
-1254 KLARVLRAK
+1254 KLDRVLRAK
-1263 ATSAWLLHEATADR
+1263 TTTAWNLHEATAGR
-1277 DLSAFVLFSSL
+1277 ELSAFVLFSSL
-1288 AGTVGAAGQGNY
+1288 AGTVGSAGQGNY
-1300 AAANAFLDA
+1300 AAANAYLDA
-1309 LAGYRRARGLP
+1309 LAAYRRASGLP

-1345 RGGLAPLD
+1345 RGGLTPLD
-1353 PGLALA
+1353 PELALS
-1359 ALDRALGAGDAA
+1359 ALDRALGAGDVA
-1371 VVLADVAWP
+1371 VALADVDWP
-1380 VFGPGLTAVRPSRL
+1380 VYGPALTAVRPSRL
-1394 LAELP
+1394 LTELP
-1399 EAAVAGAAAPADL
+1399 EAEGEAPPVAL
-1412 AGLSEADLLTLVR
+1412 SGLSEEDMLTLVR
-1425 KQVAVVLGH
+1425 RQVAAVLGYTEEVA
-1434 ADASAVAPGRSFAD
+1434 ADKSFKD

-1459 RNRLGVATGTELPAT
+1459 RNRLGLATGTELPAT
-1474 LVFDYPTAADLAAH
+1474 LIYDYPTAADLAAH
-1488 LAAVLGGAP
+1488 LAGTPDEAP
-1497 VAEPVPERAAVS
+1497 VVERAAVS

-1518 MGCRFPGGVRTPDD
+1518 MGCRFPGGVRTPED
-1532 LWQLLLS
+1532 LWELLLS

-1585 PREALAMDPQQRLVL
+1585 PREALAMDPQQRLIL

-1608 RAGVDPGRTADI
+1608 RAGVDPSGGPDV

-1635 AASGEDFGGF
+1635 AGSGEDFGGF

-1681 ALHLAARSVRAGEC
+1681 ALHLAAQSVRAGEC

-1730 ADGADGTGWG
+1730 ADEADGTGWG
-1740 EGAGIVLVE
+1740 EGAGVVLVE
-1749 RLSAARRLGHPVL
+1749 RLSDARRLGHPVL
-1762 AVLRGSAVNSDGA
+1762 AVLRGSAMNQDGA
-1775 SNGLTAPNGPA
+1775 SNGLTAPNGPS

-1794 LADAGLSPSDVDAVE
+1794 LANAGLAPSDVDAVE

-1814 TALGDP
+1814 TELGDP
-1820 IEAQALLATYGQDR
+1820 IEAQALLATYGRDR
-1834 EEPLWLGSLKSNIG
+1834 SQPLWLGSLKSNIG
-1848 HTQAAAGVAGVIKM
+1848 HTQAAAGIAGVIKM
-1862 VLALRHGVLPKTLH
+1862 VLALEHGVLPKTLH
-1876 AGTPSRH
+1876 ADRPSRH
-1883 VDWRGG
+1883 VDWEGG

-1895 EPAPWPERDRPRRAG
+1895 STTPWPLSERPRRAG

-1920 AHVILEQP
+1920 AHVILEEP
-1928 PAGEVPVPEPA
+1928 PVVAVPDAPA
-1939 AAPVVWPLS
+1939 PDVVWPLS
-1948 GRSDAVLREQ
+1948 GRSETVLREQ
-1958 ARRLLAFAEGSD
+1958 ARRLAEFVEASD
-1970 AGPADVSLSLAGRAA
+1970 VGPAEVARSLAARAV
-1985 FDHRA
+1985 FGHRA
-1990 VVTGAGRSELLAGL
+1990 VVTGADLLAGL
-2004 AALAAGTKAPG
+2004 TAVASGAKHPG
-2015 LVTGHAGDGATAL
+2015 VVTGKAGDGATGL
-2028 LFAGQGGQRAG
+2028 LFAGQGSQRAG
-2039 MGAELYERFPAYADA
+2039 MGSELYARFPVFADA
-2054 FDEVCAVLDPE
+2054 FDAVCAVLDVS
-2065 LDRPVRDV
+2065 LDRPLRDV
-2073 VFGSGELLDRTGYT
+2073 VFGDAAALDRTGFT
-2087 QPALFAVE
+2087 QPALFALE

-2102 ESWGVRPDYLAG
+2102 ESWGVKPDYLAG

-2130 PADAGRLVAARAGLM
+2130 LADAGRLVAARASLM

-2154 LAVQATEQEVL
+2154 LAVQAAEQDVL
-2165 GFAAGRADLAAVNGP
+2165 DAAAGRADLAAVNGP
-2180 RSAVLSGDAAVLAEI
+2180 LSTVLSGDAAALAGI

-2212 HAFHSARMDAML
+2212 HAFHSAHMDAML

-2236 AAPRVPVVS
+2236 AGPRIPVVS
-2245 TVTGRL
+2245 TVT
-2251 AEDLTD
+2251 ADADFTD
-2257 PGYWVR
+2257 PEYWVR

-2269 RFDRAIETL
+2269 RFARAVETL
-2278 RDAGVTRLAE
+2278 REAGVTRLVE

-2293 TLTALA
+2293 TLSALA
-2299 TSRLGAAVS
+2299 DGSV
-2308 AAPTLRKDRPEP
+2308 PMLRKDRPEP
-2320 ATAVLA
+2320 ATALLA
-2326 LATLHVSGHTQDWTR
+2326 LASLHVSGPPVDWAP
-2341 LSRGTRHVALPTYP
+2341 LSAGVRQVAVPTYP

-2363 EPRVPAPPS
+2363 EPLVPVASP
-2372 ADAWRYHVSWRPVAD
+2372 ADSKQYRVSWRPIAD
-2387 RPGRP
+2387 RPRAGLP
-2392 LSGRWAVVVPSAEDP
+2392 GRWLVVVPAGCEDEP
-2407 LVRAVLGALADA
+2407 LVKAVIPALAEAGADPVQVAFGEPDRDAMAAELLGLGAAD
-2419 RAEPVA
+2419 
-2425 IEVGERDLDR
+2425 
-2435 EKLAARLLAAAAG
+2435 
-2448 QVALPEAGRGAGP
+2448 
-2461 LPVAGPG
+2461 
-2468 PVASAVAGGA
+2468 
-2478 EPVLGVGQVASA
+2478 
-2490 VAGGT
+2490 
-2495 QPSLGAGPVALS
+2495 
-2507 AAGGTQPLS
+2507 
-2516 AEAPFAGVLSLLGQ
+2516 GVLSLLGL
-2530 ATQATPGHPS
+2530 AVHPTPGQPS
-2540 VPLGLALTTTLLQAL
+2540 VPLGLALTSTLLQSL
-2555 GDTGLT
+2555 GDAGLQ
-2561 APLWSVTS
+2561 APLWSVTT
-2569 GAVAVGGAPP
+2569 GAVAIDGEIP
-2579 AHPRAAGVW
+2579 AQPLSAGVW

-2598 PDRWGGLVDLPAE
+2598 PDRWGGLADLPADPGE
-2611 PDGAALARLVSAL
+2611 AELTRLVAALSAAD
-2624 GRPGEDQ
+2624 GEDQ
-2631 LAIRPSGTFARRLGH
+2631 LAIRPEGTFARRLVR
-2646 APADLPAEPWTP
+2646 APLEAPAEPWTP
-2658 SGPVLVTGGTG
+2658 TGTVLVTGGTG

-2683 APHVVLAGRRGPGA
+2683 APHVVLAGRRGPAA

-2707 AGLGTKVTIAACD
+2707 SALGAKVTIAACD
-2720 VADRAD
+2720 LADRDA
-2726 LAGLLD
+2726 AAELLG
-2732 SLPGLDA
+2732 SLPDLDA

-2745 VLDDGVLDS
+2745 VLDDGVLNS
-2754 LTPQRLATVLRSK
+2754 LTPHRLATVLKAK
-2767 VESAW
+2767 VDSAVN
-2772 HLHELTAGRE
+2772 LDELTRDRD

-2805 AANTLLDALAEHRA
+2805 AANAVLDALAEHRA

-2831 PWAGAGM
+2831 PWSGAGM
-2838 AAGDGVRSGRG
+2838 ADGNSTRAERG
-2849 GIRPMAPELATAA
+2849 GIRPLAPEVATAA
-2862 LHRALSGGEPVVA
+2862 LHRALSGREPVVA

-2880 WAVFA
+2880 WSVF
-2885 PGFTAVRPA
+2885 TTTSR
-2894 PLLDDLPEARRAEP
+2894 LLDDLPEARRALV
-2908 APVRDLRAE
+2908 PVEKPDLRAQ
-2917 LAARTGPERDRA
+2917 LDALTGPERERA

-2942 GYPSPSTV
+2942 GYANPSTV
-2950 DPALAFKDLGLDSL
+2950 DPGLAFKELGLDSL

-2977 GLALPATL
+2977 GLSLPATL

-2991 PAALAAHLGRELGPA
+2991 PAALAQFLGRELGPADPA

-3011 ELDRIEAAFAGL
+3011 ELDRIEAAFAAL

-3030 TRITARLQALLGR
+3030 TRITSRLQALLSR
-3043 LAAPAGPAES
+3043 LGTGPAENT
-3053 ARQKLE
+3053 RQKLE
-3059 TASSSEIFDF
+3059 TASETEIFDF

>member
-1 MTSTNEQKLLD
+1 MTSDNEKKLLD

-29 EAEERD
+29 EVEDRD

-41 IGLGCRFPGG
+41 IGMGCRFPGG
-51 VRTPEQLWQLLVEGG
+51 VRTPEQLWQLLAAGG
-66 DGMAGFPADRGWP
+66 DGMSGFPTDRGWP

-119 LAMDPQQRLL
+119 LATDPQQRLL
-129 LETAWETFERAGI
+129 LETAWETIERAGI

-147 RGTPAGV
+147 RGTKAGV

-211 LVALHWAVQSLR
+211 LVALHWAAQALR

-282 LSDALAGGHPVLAV
+282 LSDALVNGHPVLAV

-317 AQQQVIRAALAGG
+317 AQQQAIRAALASS
-330 GLAPSDVDAVEAH
+330 GLEPSDVDAVEAH

-389 GVIKMVLALRHG
+389 GVIKMVLAMRHG

-413 PHIDWAAGAVELLTR
+413 PHIDWSAGAVELLTE
-428 NVEWPAGDRP
+428 NVSWPAGETP

-453 HVILESHD
+453 HVVLESYDSAPD
-461 APPAERPEPP
+461 AAA
-471 TGTLPLALSARSG
+471 TVGGLVPLALSARSR
-484 DALREQAVRLRE
+484 DALREQAVRLRD
-496 HLAAHPD
+496 HLAAGL
-503 RPLADTA
+503 PLADTA

-523 AVVLAGDLAGAMTAL
+523 AVVLAADASGAATAL
-538 DALAAGEPAVS
+538 DALAADVPSPS
-549 LVEGVAGK
+549 LVDGVAGK

-572 IGMGAGLRREF
+572 LGMGAGLRREF
-583 PVFAEAF
+583 PVFASAF
-590 DAVCAGFAGLL
+590 DEVCAEFDFPLAEAISGESLNDTGFA
-601 PAALD
+601 
-606 QVVSGAAESLDDTGY
+606 
-621 TQPALFAVEVALFR
+621 QPALFAIEVALFR
-635 LLESWGLRPDY
+635 LLESWGVKPDFL
-646 VAGHSIGEI
+646 AGHSIGELA
-655 TAAHVAGVLSLADA
+655 AAHVAGVLSLADA
-669 CRLVAARARL
+669 CTLVAARARL
-679 MRALPAGGAMVAVQA
+679 MQALPAGGAMVAVQA
-694 GEDEV
+694 TEAEV
-699 APLLGERVNLAAVN
+699 TPLLGERVNLAAVN
-713 AADAVVLSGDEDAV
+713 AADSVVLSGDEDAV
-727 LAAAAELAARGRRTK
+727 LAAAAELASRGRKTK
-742 RLAVSHAFHSA
+742 RLAVSHAFHSVL
-753 RMEPMLAEF
+753 MEPMLAEF
-762 REAVSGLTFSA
+762 RQVVSGLTFSA
-773 PRLPVVT
+773 PKIPIVT

-785 VRDPEH
+785 LTDPEY

-798 PVRFAACVTALAARG
+798 PVRFADRLSALEARG
-813 ATRFAELGP
+813 ATRFVEVGP
-822 DGTLTGPARASL
+822 DGTLAGLASV
-834 PAEAVVV
+834 PVVAV
-841 PLLRAG
+841 LRAG
-847 RDERESALSALAEL
+847 RDERESVLSALAEL
-861 YVRGG
+861 YVRGSA
-866 TPGWTA
+866 PAWTA

-878 PVELPTYPFRRER
+878 RVDLPTYAFQRER
-891 FWLTSAGPAAAVT
+891 FWLTSPE
-904 STDTGTGR
+904 STVVGDVSADH
-912 FWSAVERED
+912 FWSAVERQD
-921 VDALA
+921 LDALVA
-926 TTLDVPPETPLSD
+926 TLDVPSEAPLSD
-939 VVPALAAWR
+939 VLPALASWR

-956 VDNWRYRVAWRPLTG
+956 VDKWRYRIGWRPLTG
-971 TAVTRLP
+971 TATTRLS
-978 GRWLVLVPDTG
+978 GRWLVV
-989 APAIAGQLRARG
+989 AR
-1001 DVTEL
+1001 E
-1006 RVPADADLAA
+1006 
-1016 LLAGSGAE
+1016 GAE
-1024 PRGVFSLLAPSGEA
+1024 DVVSGLRERGADVLHVSAVADVAEPAGILSLLPVDET
-1038 LDRNLALFQA
+1038 LTLVQA
-1048 LGTLGWSAPLWC
+1048 FGTLGWSAPLWC

-1073 LADPGQAQL
+1073 LDHPEQAQV

-1087 VAAVEHPRRWGGL
+1087 SAAVEHPRRWGGL
-1100 VDLPAEPGERETD
+1100 IDLPEHFDERGLD
-1113 RLCAVLAGE
+1113 RLCGVLADGAE
-1122 AGDEVAIRSSG
+1122 DEVAIRPSG

-1141 APLPADV
+1141 APLSGEC
-1148 RPEWTVTGTVLVT
+1148 PEWTVTGTVLIT

-1173 WAVERGAAHV
+1173 WAVERGASRV
-1183 VLASRRGPAAPGAS
+1183 VLASRRGPAA
-1197 ELRAELTARGAEVTV
+1197 AESDLPEITV
-1212 AACDLA
+1212 VACDCT

-1234 TVVHA
+1234 AVVHA

-1244 DGVLDGLTPD
+1244 DGVLDGLTAE
-1254 KLARVLRAK
+1254 KLDRVLRAK
-1263 ATSAWLLHEATADR
+1263 ATTAWHLHEATADR
-1277 DLSAFVLFSSL
+1277 ELSAFVLFSSL
-1288 AGTVGAAGQGNY
+1288 AGTVGSAGQGNY
-1300 AAANAFLDA
+1300 AAANAYLDA
-1309 LAGYRRARGLP
+1309 LAAYRRARGLP

-1333 MAADEAVRDRLR
+1333 MAAGDAVRDRLR
-1345 RGGLAPLD
+1345 RGGLTPLNPD
-1353 PGLALA
+1353 LALS
-1359 ALDRALGAGDAA
+1359 ALDRALAAGDVTLA
-1371 VVLADVAWP
+1371 LADVDWA
-1380 VFGPGLTAVRPSRL
+1380 VYGPALTAVRPSRL
-1394 LAELP
+1394 LTELP
-1399 EAAVAGAAAPADL
+1399 EAAAASEPVA
-1412 AGLSEADLLTLVR
+1412 LSEVDVLTLVR
-1425 KQVAVVLGH
+1425 RQVAAVLGYAEEVA
-1434 ADASAVAPGRSFAD
+1434 ADKSFKD

-1459 RNRLGVATGTELPAT
+1459 RNRLGAATGTDLPAT
-1474 LVFDYPTAADLAAH
+1474 LIYDYPTAAELAAH
-1488 LAAVLGGAP
+1488 LAGTPDDAP
-1497 VAEPVPERAAVS
+1497 IAERAVVS

-1518 MGCRFPGGVRTPDD
+1518 MGCRFPGGVRTPED
-1532 LWQLLLS
+1532 LWELLLS

-1544 SGFPADRHW
+1544 SGFPTDRHW
-1553 DVAGLAAAGVVTG
+1553 DIAGLAAAGVVTG

-1608 RAGVDPGRTADI
+1608 RAGVDPAGGPDV

-1635 AASGEDFGGF
+1635 AGSGEDFGGF

-1681 ALHLAARSVRAGEC
+1681 ALHLAAQSVRAGEC

-1730 ADGADGTGWG
+1730 ADDADGTGWG
-1740 EGAGIVLVE
+1740 EGAGVVLVE
-1749 RLSAARRLGHPVL
+1749 RLSDARRLGHPVL
-1762 AVLRGSAVNSDGA
+1762 AVLRGSAMNQDGA
-1775 SNGLTAPNGPA
+1775 SNGLTAPNGPS

-1794 LADAGLSPSDVDAVE
+1794 LANAGLAPSDVDVVE

-1820 IEAQALLATYGQDR
+1820 IEAQALLATYGRDR
-1834 EEPLWLGSLKSNIG
+1834 ERPLWLGSLKSNIG
-1848 HTQAAAGVAGVIKM
+1848 HTQAAAGIAGVIKV
-1862 VLALRHGVLPKTLH
+1862 VLALEHGVLPKTLH
-1876 AGTPSRH
+1876 ADRPSRH
-1883 VDWRGG
+1883 VDWDSG

-1895 EPAPWPERDRPRRAG
+1895 SATPWPLSERPRRAG

-1928 PAGEVPVPEPA
+1928 PALEVVD
-1939 AAPVVWPLS
+1939 APSDVVVWPLS
-1948 GRSDAVLREQ
+1948 GRSEAVVRAQ
-1958 ARRLLAFAEGSD
+1958 ARRLAEFLEGSD
-1970 AGPADVSLSLAGRAA
+1970 VAPADVARSLAARAV

-1990 VVTGAGRSELLAGL
+1990 VVTGDDLLAGL
-2004 AALAAGTKAPG
+2004 AAVASGAKHPG
-2015 LVTGHAGDGATAL
+2015 VVTGHAGDGATGL
-2028 LFAGQGGQRAG
+2028 LFAGQGSQRAG
-2039 MGAELYERFPAYADA
+2039 MGAELYARFPVFADA
-2054 FDEVCAVLDPE
+2054 FDAACAVLDPS
-2065 LDRPVRDV
+2065 LDRPLREV
-2073 VFGSGELLDRTGYT
+2073 VFGDAAALDQTGYT
-2087 QPALFAVE
+2087 QPALFALE

-2102 ESWGVRPDYLAG
+2102 ESWGVKPDHLAG

-2130 PADAGRLVAARAGLM
+2130 LADAGRLVAARASLM

-2154 LAVQATEQEVL
+2154 LAVQAAEQDVLEV
-2165 GFAAGRADLAAVNGP
+2165 AAGRADLAAVNGP
-2180 RSAVLSGDAAVLAEI
+2180 LATVLSGEADVLAEI

-2212 HAFHSARMDAML
+2212 HAFHSAHMDAML

-2236 AAPRVPVVS
+2236 AEPRIPVVS
-2245 TVTGRL
+2245 SVTER
-2251 AEDLTD
+2251 ADLTD
-2257 PGYWVR
+2257 PEYWVR

-2269 RFDRAIETL
+2269 RFADAVSRMRE
-2278 RDAGVTRLAE
+2278 AGVTRLVE

-2293 TLTALA
+2293 TLSALTEA
-2299 TSRLGAAVS
+2299 T
-2308 AAPTLRKDRPEP
+2308 PMLRKDRPEIS
-2320 ATAVLA
+2320 TALRA
-2326 LATLHVSGHTQDWTR
+2326 LASLHVSGAVVDWTP
-2341 LSRGTRHVALPTYP
+2341 LSSGVRQVALPTYP

-2363 EPRVPAPPS
+2363 EPLVPVASPVEGKQ
-2372 ADAWRYHVSWRPVAD
+2372 YHVSWRPVAD
-2387 RPGRP
+2387 RPRAG
-2392 LSGRWAVVVPSAEDP
+2392 LSGRWLVVIPAGCEEEP
-2407 LVRAVLGALADA
+2407 LVKAVFPALA
-2419 RAEPVA
+2419 
-2425 IEVGERDLDR
+2425 
-2435 EKLAARLLAAAAG
+2435 
-2448 QVALPEAGRGAGP
+2448 EA
-2461 LPVAGPG
+2461 
-2468 PVASAVAGGA
+2468 GA
-2478 EPVLGVGQVASA
+2478 EPVPVPLGEPDLDRDSLAERFSGLATA
-2490 VAGGT
+2490 GAEPLAGAPARGLVAGGVGE
-2495 QPSLGAGPVALS
+2495 SIRGERGFGSGAAVGADLGPVN
-2507 AAGGTQPLS
+2507 
-2516 AEAPFAGVLSLLGQ
+2516 GVLSLLGL
-2530 ATQATPGHPS
+2530 AVHPAPGQPS
-2540 VPLGLALTTTLLQAL
+2540 VPLGLALSTTLLQAL
-2555 GDTGLT
+2555 GDAGLD
-2561 APLWSVTS
+2561 APLWMVTT
-2569 GAVAVGGAPP
+2569 GAVAVGPGTPVQPP
-2579 AHPRAAGVW
+2579 AAGIW
-2588 GLGRTAALEY
+2588 GLGRTAALEH
-2598 PDRWGGLVDLPAE
+2598 PDRWGGLADLPAE
-2611 PDGAALARLVSAL
+2611 PGDPELTRLIALLAGAD
-2624 GRPGEDQ
+2624 GEDQ
-2631 LAIRPSGTFARRLGH
+2631 LAIRPAGTFARRLVR
-2646 APADLPAEPWTP
+2646 APIEAPAEPWTP
-2658 SGPVLVTGGTG
+2658 TGTVLVTGGTG

-2683 APHVVLAGRRGPGA
+2683 APHVVLAGRRGPAA
-2697 PGAAELEAEL
+2697 PGAAALEAEL
-2707 AGLGTKVTIAACD
+2707 SALGAKVTIAACD
-2720 VADRAD
+2720 LADRDA
-2726 LAGLLD
+2726 AAELLD
-2732 SLPGLDA
+2732 SLPDLDA
-2739 VVHAAG
+2739 VIHAAG

-2754 LTPQRLATVLRSK
+2754 LTPQRFATVLKAK
-2767 VESAW
+2767 VDSAI
-2772 HLHELTAGRE
+2772 HLHELTRTRD

-2805 AANTLLDALAEHRA
+2805 AANAMLDALAEHRA

-2838 AAGDGVRSGRG
+2838 AAGHGTRSERG
-2849 GIRPMAPELATAA
+2849 GIRPLAPEPATAA
-2862 LHRALSGGEPVVA
+2862 LHKAVSSSEPVVA

-2880 WAVFA
+2880 WAAFA
-2885 PGFTAVRPA
+2885 TAGRTA
-2894 PLLDDLPEARRAEP
+2894 RLLEDLPEARRALTTAEKP
-2908 APVRDLRAE
+2908 DLRAK
-2917 LAARTGPERDRA
+2917 LDTLTGPERERA
-2929 LLDLVRAEVAAVL
+2929 LLDLVRGEVAAVL
-2942 GYPSPSTV
+2942 GYAGPSTV
-2950 DPALAFKDLGLDSL
+2950 DPGLAFKELGLDSL

-2970 NGLAAVT
+2970 NGLAAAT
-2977 GLALPATL
+2977 GLSLPATL

-2991 PAALAAHLGRELGPA
+2991 PAALAQHLGRELGPADPA

-3011 ELDRIEAAFAGL
+3011 ELDRIEAAFAAL

-3043 LAAPAGPAES
+3043 LGTGPAENT
-3053 ARQKLE
+3053 RQKLE
-3059 TASSSEIFDF
+3059 TASETEIFDF

>member
-1 MTSTNEQKLLD
+1 MTSDNEKKLLD

-29 EAEERD
+29 EVEDRD

-41 IGLGCRFPGG
+41 IGMGCRFPGG
-51 VRTPEQLWQLLVEGG
+51 VRTPEQLWQLLAAGG
-66 DGMAGFPADRGWP
+66 DGMAGFPTDRGWP

-119 LAMDPQQRLL
+119 LATDPQQRLL
-129 LETAWETFERAGI
+129 LETAWETIERAGI

-147 RGTPAGV
+147 RGTKAGV

-211 LVALHWAVQSLR
+211 LVALHWAAQALK

-282 LSDALAGGHPVLAV
+282 LSDALANGHPVLAV

-317 AQQQVIRAALAGG
+317 AQQQAIRAALASG
-330 GLAPSDVDAVEAH
+330 GLTPSDVDAVEAH

-359 ATYGQDRDRPLWLGS
+359 ATYGQERDRPLWLGS

-389 GVIKMVLALRHG
+389 GVIKMVLSMQHG
-401 LLPRTVH
+401 VLPRTVH

-413 PHIDWAAGAVELLTR
+413 PHIDWSAGSVELLTDS
-428 NVEWPAGDRP
+428 VSWPAGETP

-453 HVILESHD
+453 HVVLESYD
-461 APPAERPEPP
+461 PVPASPASSPGGP
-471 TGTLPLALSARSG
+471 VPLALSARSG
-484 DALREQAVRLRE
+484 EALREQAVQLRE
-496 HLAAHPD
+496 HLLGHPD
-503 RPLADTA
+503 LPLADTA
-510 LSLVTGRSAFEHR
+510 LSLATERSAFEHR
-523 AVVLAGDLAGAMTAL
+523 AVVLAADASEAVTAL
-538 DALAAGEPAVS
+538 DALAAGEPAPS
-549 LVEGVAGK
+549 LVEGVAPGK
-557 PGKTAFLFSGQGSQR
+557 TGKTAFLFSGQGSQR
-572 IGMGAGLRREF
+572 IGMGAGLHREF
-583 PVFAEAF
+583 PVFASAF
-590 DAVCAGFAGLL
+590 DAVCAGFDFPLAE
-601 PAALD
+601 AI
-606 QVVSGAAESLDDTGY
+606 SGESLNDTGY

-635 LLESWGLRPDY
+635 LLESWGVKPDFL
-646 VAGHSIGEI
+646 AGHSIGELA
-655 TAAHVAGVLSLADA
+655 AAHVAGILSLADA
-669 CRLVAARARL
+669 CTLVAARARL
-679 MRALPAGGAMVAVQA
+679 MQALPAGGAMVAVQA
-694 GEDEV
+694 TEAEV

-713 AADAVVLSGDEDAV
+713 AADSVVLSGDEDAV
-727 LAAAAELAARGRRTK
+727 LAAAAELASRGRKTK
-742 RLAVSHAFHSA
+742 RLAVSHAFHSVL
-753 RMEPMLAEF
+753 MDPMLAEF
-762 REAVSGLTFSA
+762 RRVVSGLTFSA
-773 PRLPVVT
+773 PKIPLVT
-780 GEPAD
+780 GEAAELT
-785 VRDPEH
+785 DPEY

-798 PVRFAACVTALAARG
+798 PVRFADRVTALEAKG
-813 ATRFAELGP
+813 ATRFVEVGP
-822 DGTLTGPARASL
+822 DGTLTGMANVPVVAMLRAS
-834 PAEAVVV
+834 
-841 PLLRAG
+841 
-847 RDERESALSALAEL
+847 RDERESVLSALAEL
-861 YVRGG
+861 HVRGG
-866 TPGWTA
+866 SPDWTA

-878 PVELPTYPFRRER
+878 RVELPTYAFQCER
-891 FWLTSAGPAAAVT
+891 FWLTSPESSEVV
-904 STDTGTGR
+904 DTGAGE
-912 FWSAVERED
+912 FWSAVERAD
-921 VDALA
+921 LAALTRA
-926 TTLDVPPETPLSD
+926 LDVPPETPLSD

-948 RRHHDEST
+948 RRHHEESI
-956 VDNWRYRVAWRPLTG
+956 VDNWRYRIGWRPVAG
-971 TAVTRLP
+971 TIATRLS
-978 GRWLVLVPDTG
+978 GRWLVVGEGAGDLVEGLRDRG
-989 APAIAGQLRARG
+989 A
-1001 DVTEL
+1001 DVL
-1006 RVPADADLAA
+1006 HVPAVAA
-1016 LLAGSGAE
+1016 LPGDEPAG
-1024 PRGVFSLLAPSGEA
+1024 VLSLLAVE
-1038 LDRNLALFQA
+1038 DTLALVQA
-1048 LGTLGWSAPLWC
+1048 LGRLGWSAPLWC
-1060 ATRGAVSTGRSDP
+1060 ATRGAVSTGRSDR
-1073 LADPGQAQL
+1073 LAHPDQAQV

-1087 VAAVEHPRRWGGL
+1087 SAAVEHPRRWGGL
-1100 VDLPAEPGERETD
+1100 VDLPESLDDRALD
-1113 RLCAVLAGE
+1113 RLCGVLADGAE
-1122 AGDEVAIRSSG
+1122 DEVAIRPAG

-1141 APLPADV
+1141 APLSAE
-1148 RPEWTVTGTVLVT
+1148 RPEWTIAGTVLIT

-1173 WAVERGAAHV
+1173 WAVERGASRV
-1183 VLASRRGPAAPGAS
+1183 VLASRRGAAEP
-1197 ELRAELTARGAEVTV
+1197 TAPEITV
-1212 AACDLA
+1212 VACDCT
-1218 DRDAVTALVG
+1218 DRDAVTALVD
-1228 SLPDLT
+1228 SLPDLSV
-1234 TVVHA
+1234 VVHA

-1244 DGVLDGLTPD
+1244 DGVLDGLTPE
-1254 KLARVLRAK
+1254 KLDRVLRAK
-1263 ATSAWLLHEATADR
+1263 ATTARLLHEATVDR
-1277 DLSAFVLFSSL
+1277 ELSAFVLFSSL
-1288 AGTVGAAGQGNY
+1288 AGTVGSAGQGNY
-1300 AAANAFLDA
+1300 AAANAYLDA
-1309 LAGYRRARGLP
+1309 LAAYRRSRGLP

-1345 RGGLAPLD
+1345 RGGLTPLN
-1353 PGLALA
+1353 PALALS
-1359 ALDRALGAGDAA
+1359 ALDRALGAGDVTVA
-1371 VVLADVAWP
+1371 LADIDWP
-1380 VFGPGLTAVRPSRL
+1380 VYGPALTAVRPSRL
-1394 LAELP
+1394 LTELP
-1399 EAAVAGAAAPADL
+1399 EAAGEAPRVE
-1412 AGLSEADLLTLVR
+1412 LSGEDFLTLVR
-1425 KQVAVVLGH
+1425 RQVAAVLGYTEEVA
-1434 ADASAVAPGRSFAD
+1434 ADKSFAD

-1459 RNRLGVATGTELPAT
+1459 RNRLGLATGTELPAT
-1474 LVFDYPTAADLAAH
+1474 LIYDYPTAAH
-1488 LAAVLGGAP
+1488 LAKHLAGTPSEAP
-1497 VAEPVPERAAVS
+1497 VVERAAVS

-1518 MGCRFPGGVRTPDD
+1518 MGCRFPGGVRTPED
-1532 LWQLLLS
+1532 LWALLVS

-1544 SGFPADRHW
+1544 AGFPADRHW
-1553 DVAGLAAAGVVTG
+1553 DLAGLAAAGVVTG

-1600 ETAWETLE
+1600 ETAWEALE
-1608 RAGVDPGRTADI
+1608 RAGVDPLGGPDI

-1635 AASGEDFGGF
+1635 AGSGEDFGGF

-1681 ALHLAARSVRAGEC
+1681 ALHLAAQSVRSGEC

-1730 ADGADGTGWG
+1730 ADEADGTGWG
-1740 EGAGIVLVE
+1740 EGAGVVLVE
-1749 RLSAARRLGHPVL
+1749 RLSDARRLGHPVL
-1762 AVLRGSAVNSDGA
+1762 AVLRGSAMNQDGA
-1775 SNGLTAPNGPA
+1775 SNGLTAPNGPS

-1794 LADAGLSPSDVDAVE
+1794 LANASLSPSDVDVVE

-1820 IEAQALLATYGQDR
+1820 IEAQALLATYGRDR
-1834 EEPLWLGSLKSNIG
+1834 SQPLWLGSLKSNIG
-1848 HTQAAAGVAGVIKM
+1848 HTQAAAGIAGVIKM
-1862 VLALRHGVLPKTLH
+1862 VLALEHGVLPKTLH
-1876 AGTPSRH
+1876 ADRPSRH
-1883 VDWRGG
+1883 VDWDSG

-1895 EPAPWPERDRPRRAG
+1895 ETQPWPLSERPRRAG

-1928 PAGEVPVPEPA
+1928 PVSETMEAPA
-1939 AAPVVWPLS
+1939 ADVVVWPLS
-1948 GRSDAVLREQ
+1948 GRSEAVLRSQ
-1958 ARRLLAFAEGSD
+1958 AKRLAEFVDGAD
-1970 AGPADVSLSLAGRAA
+1970 VPPADVARSLAARAV
-1985 FDHRA
+1985 FGHRA
-1990 VVTGAGRSELLAGL
+1990 VVTGDDLLAGL
-2004 AALAAGTKAPG
+2004 TAVASGAKHPG
-2015 LVTGHAGDGATAL
+2015 VVTGQAGDGKAGL
-2028 LFAGQGGQRAG
+2028 LFAGQGSQRVG
-2039 MGAELYERFPAYADA
+2039 MGAELYERFPVFADA
-2054 FDEVCAVLDPE
+2054 FDAVCAVLDPE
-2065 LDRPVRDV
+2065 LDRPLRDV
-2073 VFGSGELLDRTGYT
+2073 VFGDASALDRTGYT
-2087 QPALFAVE
+2087 QPALFAIE

-2130 PADAGRLVAARAGLM
+2130 LADAGKLVAARAGLM
-2145 QALPGGGAM
+2145 QALPAGGAM
-2154 LAVQATEQEVL
+2154 LAVQAAEQDVL
-2165 GFAAGRADLAAVNGP
+2165 EIAAGRADLAAVNGP
-2180 RSAVLSGDAAVLAEI
+2180 LSTVLSGEAAALAEI

-2236 AAPRVPVVS
+2236 AGPRIPVVS
-2245 TVTGRL
+2245 TVTPD
-2251 AEDLTD
+2251 ADFTD
-2257 PGYWVR
+2257 PEYWVR

-2269 RFDRAIETL
+2269 RFADAVSTL
-2278 RDAGVTRLAE
+2278 REAGVTRLVE

-2293 TLTALA
+2293 TLSALA
-2299 TSRLGAAVS
+2299 GGST
-2308 AAPTLRKDRPEP
+2308 PMLRKDRPE
-2320 ATAVLA
+2320 AMTALLA
-2326 LATLHVSGHTQDWTR
+2326 LANLHVSGQAVDWTP
-2341 LSRGTRHVALPTYP
+2341 LSPGVRQVALPTYP
-2355 FERQVFWP
+2355 FEREAFWP
-2363 EPRVPAPPS
+2363 EPLVPVAAP
-2372 ADAWRYHVSWRPVAD
+2372 ADSKQYRVSWRPIAD
-2387 RPGRP
+2387 RPRAA
-2392 LSGRWAVVVPSAEDP
+2392 LSGRWLVVVPAGCADEP
-2407 LVRAVLGALADA
+2407 LVKAVFPALVEAG
-2419 RAEPVA
+2419 AEPVP
-2425 IEVGERDLDR
+2425 VTLGEADLDR
-2435 EKLAARLLAAAAG
+2435 DTLAGQLLGLGSGAESAQGNLGSVGGTDLGVSADSVGGVGGEPAPVALGAAAAG
-2448 QVALPEAGRGAGP
+2448 VPI
-2461 LPVAGPG
+2461 
-2468 PVASAVAGGA
+2468 
-2478 EPVLGVGQVASA
+2478 
-2490 VAGGT
+2490 
-2495 QPSLGAGPVALS
+2495 
-2507 AAGGTQPLS
+2507 
-2516 AEAPFAGVLSLLGQ
+2516 AGVLSLLGL
-2530 ATQATPGHPS
+2530 ADRATPGQPA
-2540 VPLGLALTTTLLQAL
+2540 VPLGLALSTTLLQAL
-2555 GDTGLT
+2555 GDAGLG
-2561 APLWSVTS
+2561 APLWAVTT
-2569 GAVAVGGAPP
+2569 GAVAVGSEPL
-2579 AHPRAAGVW
+2579 AHPLSAGIW
-2588 GLGRTAALEY
+2588 GLGRAAALEH
-2598 PDRWGGLVDLPAE
+2598 PDRWGGLADLSAE
-2611 PDGAALARLVSAL
+2611 PGEPELTRLVAALAGAS
-2624 GRPGEDQ
+2624 GEDQ
-2631 LAIRPSGTFARRLGH
+2631 LAIRPAGAFARRLVR
-2646 APADLPAEPWTP
+2646 APSEEPAESWTP
-2658 SGPVLVTGGTG
+2658 TGPVLVTGGTG

-2683 APHVVLAGRRGPGA
+2683 APHVVLAGRRGPAA

-2707 AGLGTKVTIAACD
+2707 SALGAKVTIAACD
-2720 VADRAD
+2720 LADRDA
-2726 LAGLLD
+2726 AAELLD

-2767 VESAW
+2767 VDSAVN
-2772 HLHELTAGRE
+2772 LHELTRNRD

-2805 AANTLLDALAEHRA
+2805 AANAVLDALAEHRA

-2838 AAGDGVRSGRG
+2838 AAGTGARAERG
-2849 GIRPMAPELATAA
+2849 GIRPLTPDVATAA
-2862 LHRALSGGEPVVA
+2862 LHRALSGGEAVVA

-2880 WAVFA
+2880 WELFA
-2885 PGFTAVRPA
+2885 PGFTAVRA
-2894 PLLDDLPEARRAEP
+2894 ARLLDDLPEARRALMAAVKPEP
-2908 APVRDLRAE
+2908 DFRAK
-2917 LAARTGPERDRA
+2917 LDVLTGPERERA

-2942 GYPSPSTV
+2942 GYATPSTV
-2950 DPALAFKDLGLDSL
+2950 DPGLAFKELGLDSL

-2977 GLALPATL
+2977 GLPLPATL

-2991 PAALAAHLGRELGPA
+2991 PAALGQYLGRELGPADPA

-3030 TRITARLQALLGR
+3030 TRVTARLQALLGR
-3043 LAAPAGPAES
+3043 LAETGAPNEAGT

-3059 TASSSEIFDF
+3059 TASSNEIFDF

>member
-1 MTSTNEQKLLD
+1 MTSDNEKKLLD

-29 EAEERD
+29 EVEDRD

-41 IGLGCRFPGG
+41 IGMGCRFPGG
-51 VRTPEQLWQLLVEGG
+51 VRTPEQLWQLLAAGG
-66 DGMAGFPADRGWP
+66 DGMAGFPTDRGWP

-119 LAMDPQQRLL
+119 LATDPQQRLL
-129 LETAWETFERAGI
+129 LETAWETIERAGI

-147 RGTPAGV
+147 RGTKAGV

-211 LVALHWAVQSLR
+211 LVALHWAAQALR

-282 LSDALAGGHPVLAV
+282 LSDALANGHPVLAV
-296 VRGSAVNSDG
+296 VRGSAINSDG

-317 AQQQVIRAALAGG
+317 AQQQAIRAALASG
-330 GLAPSDVDAVEAH
+330 GLTPSEVDAVEAH

-359 ATYGQDRDRPLWLGS
+359 ATYGQDRERPLWLGS

-389 GVIKMVLALRHG
+389 GVLKMVLAMQHG
-401 LLPRTVH
+401 VLPRTVH

-413 PHIDWAAGAVELLTR
+413 PHIDWSAGSVELLTE
-428 NVEWPAGDRP
+428 NVDWPAGETP

-453 HVILESHD
+453 HVILESYD
-461 APPAERPEPP
+461 VPPAER
-471 TGTLPLALSARSG
+471 TLPAAGPVPLALSARSG
-484 DALREQAVRLRE
+484 EALREQAARLRD
-496 HLAAHPD
+496 HLLGQPD

-510 LSLVTGRSAFEHR
+510 LSLATARSVFEHR
-523 AVVLAGDLAGAMTAL
+523 AVVLAADVSEAVTAL
-538 DALAAGEPAVS
+538 DSLAAGEPAPS
-549 LVEGVAGK
+549 LVEGVAPGK
-557 PGKTAFLFSGQGSQR
+557 AGKTAFLFSGQGSQR
-572 IGMGAGLRREF
+572 IGMGAGLRRAF

-590 DAVCAGFAGLL
+590 DAVCAGFDFPL
-601 PAALD
+601 
-606 QVVSGAAESLDDTGY
+606 AEAISSDSLHDTGY

-635 LLESWGLRPDY
+635 LLESWGVKPDFL
-646 VAGHSIGEI
+646 AGHSVGELA
-655 TAAHVAGVLSLADA
+655 AAHVAGILSLADA
-669 CRLVAARARL
+669 CKLVAARARL
-679 MRALPAGGAMVAVQA
+679 MAALPAGGAMVAVQA
-694 GEDEV
+694 TEAEV
-699 APLLGERVNLAAVN
+699 TPLLSERVNLAAVN
-713 AADAVVLSGDEDAV
+713 AADSVVLSGDEDAV
-727 LAAAAELAARGRRTK
+727 LAAAAELASRRRKTK
-742 RLAVSHAFHSA
+742 RLAVSHAFHSVL
-753 RMEPMLAEF
+753 MEPMLAEF
-762 REAVSGLTFSA
+762 REVVSGLTFSA
-773 PRLPVVT
+773 PKIPIVT
-780 GEPAD
+780 GGPAELT
-785 VRDPEH
+785 DPEY

-798 PVRFAACVTALAARG
+798 PVRFADRVAALEARG
-813 ATRFAELGP
+813 VARFVEVGP
-822 DGTLTGPARASL
+822 DGTLTGMAGVP
-834 PAEAVVV
+834 VVV
-841 PLLRAG
+841 MLRAT

-861 YVRGG
+861 HVRGG
-866 TPGWTA
+866 APDWTA

-878 PVELPTYPFRRER
+878 RVELPTYAFQRER
-891 FWLTSAGPAAAVT
+891 FWLTSPESAAPVG
-904 STDTGTGR
+904 DTGADT
-912 FWSAVERED
+912 FWSAVERQD
-921 VDALA
+921 LDALTA
-926 TTLDVPPETPLSD
+926 TLDVPSETPLRD
-939 VVPALAAWR
+939 VLPALASWR

-956 VDNWRYRVAWRPLTG
+956 VDNWRYRIGWRPVTGTTATRLSGRWVVLAREGAEDVVAGLRDRGADVVELTG
-971 TAVTRLP
+971 
-978 GRWLVLVPDTG
+978 
-989 APAIAGQLRARG
+989 
-1001 DVTEL
+1001 
-1006 RVPADADLAA
+1006 ADL
-1016 LLAGSGAE
+1016 LASLPE
-1024 PRGVFSLLAPSGEA
+1024 PAGILSLLAVDET
-1038 LDRNLALFQA
+1038 LALVQA
-1048 LGTLGWSAPLWC
+1048 LGALGWSAPLWC

-1073 LADPGQAQL
+1073 LDHPEQAQV

-1087 VAAVEHPRRWGGL
+1087 SAAVELPRRWGGL
-1100 VDLPAEPGERETD
+1100 IDLPGHLDDRGLD
-1113 RLCAVLAGE
+1113 RLCGVLADGAE
-1122 AGDEVAIRSSG
+1122 DEVAIRPSG
-1133 VFARRLVR
+1133 VFARRLTR
-1141 APLPADV
+1141 APLSGDCP
-1148 RPEWTVTGTVLVT
+1148 RWTVTGTVLIT

-1173 WAVERGAAHV
+1173 WAVERGASRV
-1183 VLASRRGPAAPGAS
+1183 VLASRRGPA
-1197 ELRAELTARGAEVTV
+1197 GAEPAAPEITV
-1212 AACDLA
+1212 VACDCT
-1218 DRDAVTALVG
+1218 DRDAVTALVD
-1228 SLPDLT
+1228 SLPDLSV
-1234 TVVHA
+1234 VVHA

-1244 DGVLDGLTPD
+1244 DGVLDGLTPE
-1254 KLARVLRAK
+1254 KLDRVLRAK
-1263 ATSAWLLHEATADR
+1263 ATSARVLHEATAGR
-1277 DLSAFVLFSSL
+1277 ELSAFVLFSSL
-1288 AGTVGAAGQGNY
+1288 AGTVGSAGQANY
-1300 AAANAFLDA
+1300 AAANAYLDA
-1309 LAGYRRARGLP
+1309 LAAYRRSRGLP

-1353 PGLALA
+1353 PDLALS
-1359 ALDRALGAGDAA
+1359 ALDRALGAGDVA
-1371 VVLADVAWP
+1371 VALADVDWP
-1380 VFGPGLTAVRPSRL
+1380 VYGPALTAVRPSRL
-1394 LAELP
+1394 LTELP
-1399 EAAVAGAAAPADL
+1399 EAAGEAPPVAL
-1412 AGLSEADLLTLVR
+1412 SGLSEEDMLTLVR
-1425 KQVAVVLGH
+1425 RQVAAVLGYTE
-1434 ADASAVAPGRSFAD
+1434 AVAADKSFAD

-1459 RNRLGVATGTELPAT
+1459 RNRLGLATGTELPAT
-1474 LVFDYPTAADLAAH
+1474 LIYDYPTAAH
-1488 LAAVLGGAP
+1488 LARHLAGTPSEAP
-1497 VAEPVPERAAVS
+1497 VAERAAVS

-1518 MGCRFPGGVRTPDD
+1518 MGCRFPGGVRTPED
-1532 LWQLLLS
+1532 LWDLLVS

-1553 DVAGLAAAGVVTG
+1553 DVAGLAAAGVAAA
-1566 GGAFVDGVTEFDPA
+1566 GGAFVEGVTEFDPA

-1608 RAGVDPGRTADI
+1608 RAGVDPAGGPDV

-1635 AASGEDFGGF
+1635 AGSGEDFGGF

-1681 ALHLAARSVRAGEC
+1681 ALHLAAQSVRSGEC

-1730 ADGADGTGWG
+1730 ADEADGTGWG
-1740 EGAGIVLVE
+1740 EGAGVVLVE
-1749 RLSAARRLGHPVL
+1749 RLSDARRLGHPVL
-1762 AVLRGSAVNSDGA
+1762 AVLRGSAMNQDGA
-1775 SNGLTAPNGPA
+1775 SNGLTAPNGPS

-1794 LADAGLSPSDVDAVE
+1794 LANAGLEPSDVDAVE

-1820 IEAQALLATYGQDR
+1820 IEAQALLATYGRDR
-1834 EEPLWLGSLKSNIG
+1834 SQPLWLGSLKSNIG
-1848 HTQAAAGVAGVIKM
+1848 HTQAAAGIAGVIKM
-1862 VLALRHGVLPKTLH
+1862 VLALEHGVLPKTLH
-1876 AGTPSRH
+1876 ADRPSRH
-1883 VDWRGG
+1883 VDWASG

-1895 EPAPWPERDRPRRAG
+1895 ETRPWPLSERPRRAG

-1920 AHVILEQP
+1920 AHVILEEP
-1928 PAGEVPVPEPA
+1928 PAEDVVSEKQGSNPVSHSRPA
-1939 AAPVVWPLS
+1939 AAECVVWPLS
-1948 GRSDAVLREQ
+1948 GRSEAVLRAQ
-1958 ARRLLAFAEGSD
+1958 ARRLAEFVEASD
-1970 AGPADVSLSLAGRAA
+1970 VAPADVARSLAARAVFA
-1985 FDHRA
+1985 HRA
-1990 VVTGAGRSELLAGL
+1990 VVTGPDLLAGL
-2004 AALAAGTKAPG
+2004 TAVASGAKHPG
-2015 LVTGHAGDGATAL
+2015 VVTGHVGDGATGL
-2028 LFAGQGGQRAG
+2028 LFAGQGSQRVG
-2039 MGAELYERFPAYADA
+2039 MGAGLYARFPVFADA
-2054 FDEVCAVLDPE
+2054 FDAVCAVLDPE
-2065 LDRPVRDV
+2065 LDRPLREV
-2073 VFGSGELLDRTGYT
+2073 VFGDASALDRTGYT
-2087 QPALFAVE
+2087 QPALFGIE

-2102 ESWGVRPDYLAG
+2102 ESWGVQPDYLAG

-2130 PADAGRLVAARAGLM
+2130 LADAGKLVAARAGLM

-2154 LAVQATEQEVL
+2154 LAVQAAERDVL
-2165 GFAAGRADLAAVNGP
+2165 AVAAGRADLAAVNGP
-2180 RSAVLSGDAAVLAEI
+2180 LATVLSGDAAAVAEI

-2212 HAFHSARMDAML
+2212 HAFHSAHMDAML

-2236 AAPRVPVVS
+2236 AGPRIPVVS
-2245 TVTGRL
+2245 TVS
-2251 AEDLTD
+2251 ADADFTD
-2257 PGYWVR
+2257 PEYWVR

-2269 RFDRAIETL
+2269 RFADAVSRL
-2278 RDAGVTRLAE
+2278 REAGVTRLVE

-2293 TLTALA
+2293 TLSALA
-2299 TSRLGAAVS
+2299 EGSV
-2308 AAPTLRKDRPEP
+2308 PMLRKDRPEP
-2320 ATAVLA
+2320 ATALLA
-2326 LATLHVSGHTQDWTR
+2326 LASLHVSGPAVDWAP
-2341 LSRGTRHVALPTYP
+2341 LSPGVRQVALPTYP

-2363 EPRVPAPPS
+2363 EPLVPVTSP
-2372 ADAWRYHVSWRPVAD
+2372 ADSKQYRVSWRLLAD
-2387 RPGRP
+2387 RPRAA
-2392 LSGRWAVVVPSAEDP
+2392 LTGRWLVVVPAGCADEP
-2407 LVRAVLGALADA
+2407 LVKAVFPALA
-2419 RAEPVA
+2419 
-2425 IEVGERDLDR
+2425 
-2435 EKLAARLLAAAAG
+2435 
-2448 QVALPEAGRGAGP
+2448 EA
-2461 LPVAGPG
+2461 
-2468 PVASAVAGGA
+2468 GA
-2478 EPVLGVGQVASA
+2478 EPVPVTLGEPDRDA
-2490 VAGGT
+2490 VAAEL
-2495 QPSLGAGPVALS
+2495 LGLGPVD
-2507 AAGGTQPLS
+2507 
-2516 AEAPFAGVLSLLGQ
+2516 GVLSLLGL
-2530 ATQATPGHPS
+2530 AGHATPGQPS
-2540 VPLGLALTTTLLQAL
+2540 VPLGLALTTTLLQSL
-2555 GDTGLT
+2555 GDAGVG
-2561 APLWSVTS
+2561 APLWSVTT
-2569 GAVAVGGAPP
+2569 GAVAVEAETP
-2579 AHPRAAGVW
+2579 AHPLSAGIW
-2588 GLGRTAALEY
+2588 GLGRAAALEH
-2598 PDRWGGLVDLPAE
+2598 PDRWGGLADLPAE
-2611 PDGAALARLVSAL
+2611 PGEPELTRLVAALAGAD
-2624 GRPGEDQ
+2624 GEDQ
-2631 LAIRPSGTFARRLGH
+2631 LAIRPAGTFARRLVR
-2646 APADLPAEPWTP
+2646 APIEAPAEPWIP
-2658 SGPVLVTGGTG
+2658 AGPVLVTGGTG

-2683 APHVVLAGRRGPGA
+2683 APHVVLAGRRGPAA

-2707 AGLGTKVTIAACD
+2707 SALGAKVTIAACD
-2720 VADRAD
+2720 FADRA
-2726 LAGLLD
+2726 ATAELLD
-2732 SLPGLDA
+2732 SLPDLDA

-2767 VESAW
+2767 VDSAI
-2772 HLHELTAGRE
+2772 HLDELTRNRD

-2805 AANTLLDALAEHRA
+2805 AANAVLDALAEHRA

-2838 AAGDGVRSGRG
+2838 AAGNSARSERG
-2849 GIRPMAPELATAA
+2849 GIRPLTPELATAA
-2862 LHRALSGGEPVVA
+2862 LHKALSGSEPAVA

-2885 PGFTAVRPA
+2885 TTVRTAR
-2894 PLLDDLPEARRAEP
+2894 LLDDLPEARRALEIAVKP
-2908 APVRDLRAE
+2908 EQDFRAK
-2917 LAARTGPERDRA
+2917 LDALTGPERERA

-2942 GYPSPSTV
+2942 GYASPSTV
-2950 DPALAFKDLGLDSL
+2950 DPGLAFKELGLDSL

-2977 GLALPATL
+2977 GLPLPATL

-2991 PAALAAHLGRELGPA
+2991 PAALAQYLGRELGPADPA

-3030 TRITARLQALLGR
+3030 TRITTRLQALLSR
-3043 LAAPAGPAES
+3043 LGTGPAES
-3053 ARQKLE
+3053 TRQKLE
-3059 TASSSEIFDF
+3059 TASSTEIFDF